1 MGLSSLPSPSEGVL
15 CVLLVNTASSI
26 SIVIGIIRSILHIF
40 GIHLVSSSP
49 SADSF
54 EYPSESFEFC
64 TTNSDSY
71 IEEFRSRTPAIRFDA
86 VCSCKRS
93 DHKCPVCLT
102 RFKPE
107 SEVNHLTCGHL
118 FHKVCLEEWLNYQKI
133 TCPSC
138 RTPLLPEQ
146 EASCFW

>member
-1 MGLSSLPSPSEGVL
+1 MLTTSKVDPFCIVRACEGFLP
-15 CVLLVNTASSI
+15 LLLRKWVSQ
-26 SIVIGIIRSILHIF
+26 VFHLHQKECY
-40 GIHLVSSSP
+40 VSS
-49 SADSF
+49 
-54 EYPSESFEFC
+54 C
-64 TTNSDSY
+64 Y

-86 VCSCKRS
+86 VCSRKRS

-118 FHKVCLEEWLNYQKI
+118 FHKVCLEEWLNYQKV

-138 RTPLLPEQ
+138 RTPLLHEQ
-146 EASCFW
+146 EASGFW

>member
-1 MGLSSLPSPSEGVL
+1 MGLSSLPSPSGVL
-15 CVLLVNTASSI
+15 CVLLVNTALSI
-26 SIVIGIIRSILHIF
+26 STIVGRIRSILHIV
-40 GIHLVSSSP
+40 GIHLASSSP

-54 EYPSESFEFC
+54 ENPSESFEFC
-64 TTNSDSY
+64 PITSDIY
-71 IEEFRSRTPAIRFDA
+71 IEEFRSRRPTIRFDA

-93 DHKCPVCLT
+93 DHKCPVYLT

-107 SEVNHLTCGHL
+107 SKVNHLTCGNL
-118 FHKVCLEEWLNYQKI
+118 FHKVCLEEWLNYQKV

-138 RTPLLPEQ
+138 RTPLLQEQ